1 MVRIL
6 SAALCLCACWSG
18 LAQGGEPIDDL
29 LAHIRAVEKE
39 GKGNV
44 AAAQAWQRLVQR
56 GPGAL
61 LPVLSALDDANPT
74 ARNWLRSAVEAI
86 ADETL
91 RAKKTLPQKQLEAFV
106 LDKRHAGHS
115 RRLAYEWLVR
125 IDPTT
130 PARLLPGMLDDPGQ
144 ELRRD
149 AVAVVL
155 ERAKKHFD
163 SDDKAGAAAHYQQ
176 ALKHA
181 RDRDQLK
188 LIAGQLKK
196 LGVDVDLTARFGF
209 ITRWMLV
216 GPFDNVKGVGFQNV
230 YPPEKAVDLTAKYT
244 SKDGKEIRW
253 LEHVTNEPFGMVDLN
268 KTIGH
273 LKGAVGY
280 GYTVVE
286 SKEERPVEIRAGSN
300 NAVRIFLNGKEVFF
314 REEYHH
320 GMDMDQHVGK
330 GVLKSGKN
338 EILIKVCQ
346 NEQTE
351 DWAQLWSFQLRVC
364 DNIGGAVPVRV
375 ATLTSKE

>member
-6 SAALCLCACWSG
+6 SVALCMWAFWLG
-18 LAQGGEPIDDL
+18 QAQGGEPIDDL
-29 LAHIRAVEKE
+29 LARIRAVGKE

-56 GPGAL
+56 GPDAL
-61 LPVLSALDDANPT
+61 LPVLSALDDASPA

-86 ADETL
+86 GDETL
-91 RAKKTLPQKQLEAFV
+91 RAKKPLPEKQLEAFIQ
-106 LDKRHAGHS
+106 DKRHAGHS

-125 IDPTT
+125 IDPKT

-155 ERAKKHFD
+155 ERAKNLFD
-163 SDDKAGAAAHYQQ
+163 ADDKAGAKTQYQK
-176 ALKHA
+176 ALAHA

-188 LIAGQLKK
+188 LVAGQLKK
-196 LGVDVDLTARFGF
+196 LGIDVDLTARFGF

-230 YPPEKAVDLTAKYT
+230 YPPEKGVDLAAKYT
-244 SKDGKEIRW
+244 SKDGKDIRW
-253 LEHVTNEPFGMVDLN
+253 IEHETHEPLGMVDLN
-268 KTIGH
+268 KAIGH
-273 LKGAVGY
+273 LKGAVAY
-280 GYTVVE
+280 GYAVVE

-300 NAVRIFLNGKEVFF
+300 NAIRIFLNGKEVFF

-330 GVLKSGKN
+330 GVLKAGKN

-364 DNIGGAVPVRV
+364 DAIGGAVPVRV